1 MVEDKSKIELRHEA
15 IQELLGT
22 PPGWLT
28 RWGITVFF
36 CVIAA
41 LLIGCYFFQY
51 PDTITASITITTEQP
66 VTWIVAKGAGNIDS
80 IYVADN
86 TKVKKNQIIAV
97 LQSAADYR
105 DIELVKQ
112 YVNELTIL
120 MKEAGERNIIEGMPA
135 KDLQLGELQS
145 DYFQLMK
152 ALRDYNVF
160 CKEQVTQKKV
170 EALEYEL
177 NELKHYLN
185 YTKEQVNIQEQN
197 LKFAYN
203 QLRRDSMMYA
213 KQMMSDAAF
222 ERAQQELLSSR
233 LQLNQSILS
242 MNNSEINIAKIEQNI
257 RECRSQYNDELSI
270 YVTNMQGAID
280 KISSSIELWEQT
292 YLFRS
297 SIDGVISFSNYW
309 SKNQFVNQGE
319 KVFAIIAEAPGE
331 MIGKCILPING
342 AGKVEVGQ
350 NVNIKLDGY
359 PYMEYGMLL
368 GKVKN
373 VSLIPIDV
381 VTPGGSQRFITAEV
395 SLGKGLVTT
404 YRKELPFTGEMS
416 GTSEILTEEM
426 SLLEHFIS
434 PLRFLWNSHFSN

>member
-51 PDTITASITITTEQP
+51 PDTLTASITITTEQP

-80 IYVADN
+80 IYVTDN
-86 TKVKKNQIIAV
+86 TKVRKNQIIAV
-97 LQSAADYR
+97 LQSATDYR
-105 DIELVKQ
+105 DIESVKQ
-112 YVNELTIL
+112 YVNKMTIL
-120 MKEAGERNIIEGMPA
+120 MKDMGEGNVIEGMPT
-135 KDLQLGELQS
+135 KDLQLGELQN

-160 CKEQVTQKKV
+160 CKEQVMRKKV

-185 YTKEQVNIQEQN
+185 YTKQQVNIQEQN

-213 KQMMSDAAF
+213 KQMMSDAEF
-222 ERAQQELLSSR
+222 ERAQQELLASR

-280 KISSSIELWEQT
+280 KINSSVELWEQT

-297 SIDGVISFSNYW
+297 PIEVKIS
-309 SKNQFVNQGE
+309 
-319 KVFAIIAEAPGE
+319 
-331 MIGKCILPING
+331 L
-342 AGKVEVGQ
+342 
-350 NVNIKLDGY
+350 
-359 PYMEYGMLL
+359 
-368 GKVKN
+368 
-373 VSLIPIDV
+373 
-381 VTPGGSQRFITAEV
+381 
-395 SLGKGLVTT
+395 
-404 YRKELPFTGEMS
+404 
-416 GTSEILTEEM
+416 
-426 SLLEHFIS
+426 
-434 PLRFLWNSHFSN
+434 

>member
-1 MVEDKSKIELRHEA
+1 MIENKSKIELRHEA
-15 IQELLGT
+15 IQELLGV

-36 CVIAA
+36 CVIVA

-51 PDTITASITITTEQP
+51 PDTITASTTITTEQP
-66 VTWIVAKGAGNIDS
+66 VTWIVAKGSGNIDS
-80 IYVADN
+80 IYVTDN

-105 DIELVKQ
+105 DIESVKQ
-112 YVNELTIL
+112 YINKITVSMNEVGDRIL
-120 MKEAGERNIIEGMPA
+120 IGNVPI

-145 DYFQLMK
+145 DFFQLMK

-160 CKEQVTQKKV
+160 CKEQVAQKKV

-177 NELKHYLN
+177 NELKNYLN
-185 YTKEQVNIQEQN
+185 YTEQQVNIQKQN

-213 KQMMSDAAF
+213 KQMMSDAEF
-222 ERAQQELLSSR
+222 ERAQQQLLSSR
-233 LQLNQSILS
+233 LQLNQSFLS
-242 MNNSEINIAKIEQNI
+242 MNNSEINIAKIEQSI
-257 RECRSQYNDELSI
+257 RECRSQHNDELSI

-280 KISSSIELWEQT
+280 KINSSIELWEQT

-319 KVFAIIAEAPGE
+319 KVFAIIAEKPGE

-342 AGKVEVGQ
+342 AGKVKVGQ

-359 PYMEYGMLL
+359 PYMEYGILL

-381 VTPGGSQRFITAEV
+381 VTSEGTQRFITAEI
-395 SLGKGLVTT
+395 SLGDRLVTT
-404 YRKELPFTGEMS
+404 YRKELPFTGEML
-416 GTSEILTEEM
+416 GTSEILTKEM
-426 SLLEHFIS
+426 SLLEHFIN
-434 PLRFLWNSHFSN
+434 PLKYLWNTHFSN